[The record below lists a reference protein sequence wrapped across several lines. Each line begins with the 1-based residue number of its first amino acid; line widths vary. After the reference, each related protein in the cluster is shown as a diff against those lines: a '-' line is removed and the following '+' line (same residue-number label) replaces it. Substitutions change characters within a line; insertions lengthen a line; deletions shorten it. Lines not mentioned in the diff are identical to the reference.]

1 MTPHSPAKKVW
12 LIDTTLR
19 DGEQAAGV
27 AFRPA
32 ERRRIAEGL
41 AQAGIDELEV
51 GIPAMGAAARREIR
65 DLVRGGL
72 GCRLTSWCRATPGDI
87 AQAAGCGTD
96 GVHISLPVS
105 PIQLRALGRSPS
117 WVLKTLETLVPSAAA
132 GFACVSVG
140 AQDATRAEK
149 PFLDRFVRLAAAC
162 GARRVRLA
170 DTVGIATPLGVAAML
185 RRLRR
190 PAGPFLTLE
199 FHGHNDLGMATANA
213 LTAAEA
219 GATAL
224 SATLNGLGERAGN
237 ARLEELT
244 TALPL
249 VAGCA
254 CRAQT
259 APLLPLCR
267 YLAEIT
273 GRPIAAAKPI
283 TGGGVFQH
291 ESGIHVHGLLQDAA
305 TYQPFAPEAVGRGPA
320 AFVVGKFTGSTGLH
334 HLLTAAGI
342 EISRSQA
349 ARLLPKIRATASRRG
364 RALAMP
370 EVLRL
375 CRQSLAAPA
384 AASGPAGTTVGRV
397 SDRACSRC

>member
-1 MTPHSPAKKVW
+1 MPPQRPPKNVW

-65 DLVRGGL
+65 DLVQGGL

-87 AQAAGCGTD
+87 AHAAGCGTN
-96 GVHISLPVS
+96 GVHISFPVS
-105 PIQLRALGRSPS
+105 SIQLRALERSPS
-117 WVLKTLETLVPSAAA
+117 WVLQALETLVPSAAA
-132 GFACVSVG
+132 KFAFVSVG
-140 AQDATRAEK
+140 AQDASRAEK

-162 GARRVRLA
+162 GAHRVRLA
-170 DTVGIATPLGVAAML
+170 DTVGIATPLGVAGLL
-185 RRLRR
+185 RRLRQT
-190 PAGPFLTLE
+190 ASPFLALE
-199 FHGHNDLGMATANA
+199 FHAHNDLGMATANA

-249 VAGCA
+249 VAGRA

-259 APLLPLCR
+259 ARLIPLCR
-267 YLAEIT
+267 YLAKIT

-291 ESGIHVHGLLQDAA
+291 ESGIHVHGLLKDVA
-305 TYQPFAPEAVGRGPA
+305 TYQPFAPETVGRGPA
-320 AFVVGKFTGSTGLH
+320 AFVIGKFTGSTGLQ
-334 HLLTAAGI
+334 HLLAAAGI
-342 EISRSQA
+342 KISRSQA
-349 ARLLPKIRATASRRG
+349 ARLLPQIQAAASRRG

-370 EVLRL
+370 EVLHL
-375 CRQSLAAPA
+375 CRQSLAASA
-384 AASGPAGTTVGRV
+384 AASGPAGIAVGRI

>member
-1 MTPHSPAKKVW
+1 MPPHSPLKNVW

-41 AQAGIDELEV
+41 AEAGVDELEV
-51 GIPAMGAAARREIR
+51 GIPAMGTEARREIR
-65 DLVRGGL
+65 DLVQAGL

-87 AQAAGCGTD
+87 GQAAGCGTD
-96 GVHISLPVS
+96 GVHISFPVS
-105 PIQLRALGRSPS
+105 PIQLRALERSPS
-117 WVLKTLETLVPSAAA
+117 WVLQALETLVPLAA
-132 GFACVSVG
+132 GRFAFVSVG
-140 AQDATRAEK
+140 AQDATRAEP

-162 GARRVRLA
+162 GAQRVRLA
-170 DTVGIATPLGVAAML
+170 DTVGIATPLGVTRML
-185 RRLRR
+185 RRLRQTAR
-190 PAGPFLTLE
+190 PPLALE

-219 GATAL
+219 GAAAL
-224 SATLNGLGERAGN
+224 SATVNGLGERAGN

-244 TALPL
+244 TALPFA
-249 VAGCA
+249 AGRS

-259 APLLPLCR
+259 ARLLPLCH
-267 YLAEIT
+267 YLADIT
-273 GRPIAAAKPI
+273 RRPIAADKPV
-283 TGGGVFQH
+283 TGGGVFEH
-291 ESGIHVHGLLQDAA
+291 ESGIHIHGLLKDAA

-320 AFVVGKFTGSTGLH
+320 TFVVGKFAGSTGLH
-334 HLLTAAGI
+334 YLLAAAGI

-349 ARLLPKIRATASRRG
+349 ARLLPGIRAAATRKG
-364 RALAMP
+364 RALSMP

-375 CRQSLAAPA
+375 CGKSGAVSPA
-384 AASGPAGTTVGRV
+384 AGRRPAPGSPAQR
-397 SDRACSRC
+397 

>member
-1 MTPHSPAKKVW
+1 MTPHSRSKNVW

-65 DLVRGGL
+65 DLVQGGL

-87 AQAAGCGTD
+87 AHAAGCGTD
-96 GVHISLPVS
+96 GVHISFPVS
-105 PIQLRALGRSPS
+105 PIQLQALGRSPS
-117 WVLKTLETLVPSAAA
+117 WVLKALETLVPLAA
-132 GFACVSVG
+132 GRFAFVSVG
-140 AQDATRAEK
+140 AQDATRAEP

-162 GARRVRLA
+162 GAQRVRLA
-170 DTVGIATPLGVAAML
+170 DTVGIATPLGITRML
-185 RRLRR
+185 RRLRQTAR
-190 PAGPFLTLE
+190 PPLALE

-213 LTAAEA
+213 LTAVEA
-219 GATAL
+219 GAAAL

-249 VAGCA
+249 AAGRS

-259 APLLPLCR
+259 TRLLPLCH
-267 YLAEIT
+267 YLADIT
-273 GRPIAAAKPI
+273 GRPIAAAKPV
-283 TGGGVFQH
+283 TGARIFQH
-291 ESGIHVHGLLQDAA
+291 ESGIHIHGLLKDAA
-305 TYQPFAPEAVGRGPA
+305 TYQPFAPETVGRGPA
-320 AFVVGKFTGSTGLH
+320 TFLVGKFTGSTGLR
-334 HLLTAAGI
+334 HLLADAGT
-342 EISRSQA
+342 EISRDQA
-349 ARLLPKIRATASRRG
+349 ALLLPGIRAAASRKG
-364 RALAMP
+364 RALSMP

-375 CRQSLAAPA
+375 CRK
-384 AASGPAGTTVGRV
+384 
-397 SDRACSRC
+397 

>member
-1 MTPHSPAKKVW
+1 MPPPRPPKNIW

-65 DLVRGGL
+65 DLVQGGL

-87 AQAAGCGTD
+87 AHAADCGTN
-96 GVHISLPVS
+96 GVHISFPVS
-105 PIQLRALGRSPS
+105 SIQLRALERSPS
-117 WVLKTLETLVPSAAA
+117 WVLQALETLVPSAAA
-132 GFACVSVG
+132 KFAFVSVG

-162 GARRVRLA
+162 GAQRVRLA
-170 DTVGIATPLGVAAML
+170 DTVGIATPLGVAGLL
-185 RRLRR
+185 RRLRQT
-190 PAGPFLTLE
+190 ASPFLALE

-249 VAGCA
+249 AAGRA

-259 APLLPLCR
+259 ARLIPLCR
-267 YLAEIT
+267 YLAKIT

-291 ESGIHVHGLLQDAA
+291 ESGIHVHGLLKDAA
-305 TYQPFAPEAVGRGPA
+305 TFQPFAPETVGRGPA
-320 AFVVGKFTGSTGLH
+320 AFVIGKFTGSTGLQ
-334 HLLTAAGI
+334 HLLAAAGI
-342 EISRSQA
+342 KISRSQA
-349 ARLLPKIRATASRRG
+349 ARLLPQIRAAASRRG

-370 EVLRL
+370 EVLHL
-375 CRQSLAAPA
+375 CRQSLAASA
-384 AASGPAGTTVGRV
+384 AANGPAGTAVGRI

>member
-1 MTPHSPAKKVW
+1 W

-41 AQAGIDELEV
+41 AAAGVDELEV
-51 GIPAMGAAARREIR
+51 GIPAMGTETRREIR
-65 DLVRGGL
+65 DLVQGGL

-87 AQAAGCGTD
+87 THAAGCGTD
-96 GVHISLPVS
+96 GVHISFPVS
-105 PIQLRALGRSPS
+105 PIQLRALERDTA
-117 WVLKTLETLVPSAAA
+117 WVLQALKTLVPLAA
-132 GFACVSVG
+132 GRFAFVSVG
-140 AQDATRAEK
+140 AQDATRAEP

-162 GARRVRLA
+162 GAQRVRLA
-170 DTVGIATPLGVAAML
+170 DTVGIATPLGVTRML
-185 RRLRR
+185 HRLRQT
-190 PAGPFLTLE
+190 AGPLLALE

-219 GATAL
+219 GAAAL
-224 SATLNGLGERAGN
+224 SATLNGLGERAGH

-244 TALPL
+244 TALPFA
-249 VAGCA
+249 AGRS

-259 APLLPLCR
+259 AHLLPLCH
-267 YLAEIT
+267 YLADIT
-273 GRPIAAAKPI
+273 RRPIAADKPV
-283 TGGGVFQH
+283 TGGGVFEH
-291 ESGIHVHGLLQDAA
+291 ESGIHIHGLLKDAA

-320 AFVVGKFTGSTGLH
+320 TFVVGKFAGSTGLH
-334 HLLTAAGI
+334 YLLAAAGI

-349 ARLLPKIRATASRRG
+349 ARLLPGIRAAATRKG
-364 RALAMP
+364 RALSMP

-375 CRQSLAAPA
+375 CRKSGAVSPA
-384 AASGPAGTTVGRV
+384 AGHRPAPGSPVQR
-397 SDRACSRC
+397 